1 MTACSGTSSPRAS
14 VDRALPIAQREGLS
28 GPPVASAV
36 RRWAAT
42 AAVILLLTLLRS
54 LNLCV
59 VVMLGLAAFL
69 ESSPIGP
76 LISRIRRG

>member
-1 MTACSGTSSPRAS
+1 ME
-14 VDRALPIAQREGLS
+14 RALPIAQREGLS

-59 VVMLGLAAFL
+59 VAMLGLTAFL
-69 ESSPIGP
+69 ESSPVGP
-76 LISRIRRG
+76 LISRIRGG

>member
-1 MTACSGTSSPRAS
+1 
-14 VDRALPIAQREGLS
+14 VDRAVPIVQREGLS
-28 GPPVASAV
+28 SPPVVPAV

-42 AAVILLLTLLRS
+42 AAIILLLTLLRS

-59 VVMLGLAAFL
+59 VAMLGLTAFL
-69 ESSPIGP
+69 ESSPVGP